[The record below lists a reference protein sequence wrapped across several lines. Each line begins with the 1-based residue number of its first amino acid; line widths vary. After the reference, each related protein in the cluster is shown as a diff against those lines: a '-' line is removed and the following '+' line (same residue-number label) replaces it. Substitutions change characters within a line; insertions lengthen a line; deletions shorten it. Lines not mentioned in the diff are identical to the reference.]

1 MIVVNLFGVPGS
13 GKSTGAAYIFSK
25 LKMAGIN
32 AELVSEFA
40 KDKVWEE
47 TKAVFENQAYIFGK
61 QSFRMSRCK
70 DKVDV
75 IITDSPLPLSIFYN
89 KNKDVYGASFDKS
102 VMDVFNSYQNLNF
115 LINRVKPYNPKGRFQ
130 SEEESNALKAPM
142 IDFLKSQNINY
153 VEMDG
158 NLQSYDVIAM
168 NIVQRLVLLHQND
181 ARLKEFNEALETI
194 RIISSGAT
202 GIILDEHRRISAENK
217 ILNMEI
223 EKLKS
228 ANKALTEELSKLKE
242 KKEDFS
248 NFEKIFVAHV
258 TNVVKDA
265 ENRRESKIRANGCRG
280 RGRYCAHDIGN
291 VCPFNKPCS
300 EIEDKDWLEYLKK
313 IS

>member
-13 GKSTGAAYIFSK
+13 GKSTGTAYIFAK

-61 QSFRMSRCK
+61 QSFRLSRCK

-89 KNKDVYGASFDKS
+89 KNKDIYGASFDKS

-130 SEEESNALKAPM
+130 TEEESNALKAPM
-142 IDFLKSQNINY
+142 IEFLKSQNIEY

-168 NIVQRLVLLHQND
+168 NIVQRLVLLHQKDN

-202 GIILDEHRRISAENK
+202 GIILDEYRRVFNENK
-217 ILNMEI
+217 ILNMEN

-228 ANKALTEELSKLKE
+228 ANKALTEELSKLE
-242 KKEDFS
+242 T
-248 NFEKIFVAHV
+248 V
-258 TNVVKDA
+258 THIVNDIKDA
-265 ENRRESKIRANGCRG
+265 EIRKESTIRAHRCRI
-280 RGRYCAHDIGN
+280 RDKYCVYDIGN
-291 VCPFNKPCS
+291 VCPFSKPCS
-300 EIEDKDWLEYLKK
+300 EIEAEDWFVYFKK
-313 IS
+313 NA

>member
-1 MIVVNLFGVPGS
+1 MVVVNLFGVPGS

-89 KNKDVYGASFDKS
+89 KNKEVYGASFDKS

-130 SEEESNALKAPM
+130 TEEESNALKAPM
-142 IDFLKSQNINY
+142 IEFLKSQNINY

-168 NIVQRLVLLHQND
+168 NIVQRLVLLHQKD

-202 GIILDEHRRISAENK
+202 GIILDEYRRISAENE

-228 ANKALTEELSKLKE
+228 ANKALTEELSKLE
-242 KKEDFS
+242 T
-248 NFEKIFVAHV
+248 V
-258 TNVVKDA
+258 TNIVNSIKDA
-265 ENRRESKIRANGCRG
+265 EICRESKIRANGCRG

-291 VCPFNKPCS
+291 VCPFSKPCS
-300 EIEDKDWLEYLKK
+300 KIEDRDWLEYLKK
-313 IS
+313 ISTNLENL